1 MPARFRIYDNGEQGE
16 RFTILDSKPI
26 SSHGQNYYSFFGF
39 SENPYHP
46 CGIGMHGELTAG
58 EYMVGAI
65 ARFRHLGKRI
75 AGKDLP
81 ELAKRSVNTFMN
93 DCEGSKASIHTAMT
107 LYAKAT
113 P

>member
-16 RFTILDSKPI
+16 RFTIIDSKAI
-26 SSHGQNYYSFFGF
+26 SSHRQNYYSFFGF

-58 EYMVGAI
+58 EYMVCAMN
-65 ARFRHLGKRI
+65 RFRHWGKRI

-81 ELAKRSVNTFMN
+81 EQAQRSIKNFMKE
-93 DCEGSKASIHTAMT
+93 CEGSKASIHTAIT
-107 LYAKAT
+107 LYAKDK